1 MPIPTGPQKITNEY
15 ESLYQVTPP
24 PGDPINIHT
33 EQCEI
38 NDKIPDETEIADAVR
53 KLKNGKAPGHSG
65 MRAEHPRALLH

>member
-1 MPIPTGPQKITNEY
+1 
-15 ESLYQVTPP
+15 VTPP